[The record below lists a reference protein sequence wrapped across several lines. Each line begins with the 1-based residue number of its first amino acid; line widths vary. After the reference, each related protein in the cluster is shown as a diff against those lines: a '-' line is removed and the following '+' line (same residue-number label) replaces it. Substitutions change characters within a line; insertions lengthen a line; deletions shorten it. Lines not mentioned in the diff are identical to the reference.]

1 MTPPPSPKKNDDNCY
16 KAPERQHKKRLRFTH
31 LIKKPGDKLSYWES
45 VGRYFSLCCTSRKRV
60 LILYYITGNKS
71 YLQTYSVTLVVDMIL
86 CHYKYPFMDSLCKE
100 SGKH

>member
-1 MTPPPSPKKNDDNCY
+1 MTPLPPPRKTTIIVIQHQKDNT
-16 KAPERQHKKRLRFTH
+16 KKRLRFTH

-71 YLQTYSVTLVVDMIL
+71 NLQTYSVTLVVDMIL